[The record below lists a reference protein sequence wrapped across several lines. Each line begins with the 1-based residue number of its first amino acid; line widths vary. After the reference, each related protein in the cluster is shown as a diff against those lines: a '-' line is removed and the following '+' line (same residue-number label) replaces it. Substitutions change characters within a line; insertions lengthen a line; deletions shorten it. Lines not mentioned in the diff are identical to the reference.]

1 VDALPDIGPLRAKVE
16 RATALRQAARARKA
30 AVEKDIKTLG
40 DEAELLVLVSSLFRT
55 LIDAEVTTSVQV
67 VERLMTEGLQ
77 AVFPD
82 QDLAVR
88 AVVETK
94 RGKISVELLTVQ
106 TQGDTVIEGLSS
118 DAFGGAVST
127 VESVLLRIL
136 VMQRRGIRPLL
147 LLDESL
153 PAFDANYVINMGNFL
168 SLLCERLGLDVLLVT
183 HNPALVEAADRAYR
197 VVKRSGATQYER
209 LR

>member
-1 VDALPDIGPLRAKVE
+1 MEALPDIGSLRAKVE
-16 RATALRQAARARKA
+16 RASALRQAARSRKLSIQ
-30 AVEKDIKTLG
+30 EDIRTLG
-40 DEAELLVLVSSLFRT
+40 DETELLLLVASLFRT
-55 LIDAEVTTSVQV
+55 LIDAEVTMSVQV

-88 AVVETK
+88 ADVDTK
-94 RGKISVELLTVQ
+94 RGKISVDLITVQ
-106 TQGDTVIEGLSS
+106 TQGDLVIEGLSS

-136 VMQRRGIRPLL
+136 VMQRRGIRPFL

-153 PAFDANYVINMGNFL
+153 PAFDSNYVINMGHFL
-168 SLLCERLGLDVLLVT
+168 SMLCKRLEMDVLLVT
-183 HNPALVEAADRAYR
+183 HNTALVEAADRAYR
-197 VVKRSGATQYER
+197 VVKRSGASQFER

>member
-1 VDALPDIGPLRAKVE
+1 MDALPDIGPLRAKVE
-16 RATALRQAARARKA
+16 RATALRQAARTRKA
-30 AVEKDIKTLG
+30 TIEKDIKTLG

-94 RGKISVELLTVQ
+94 RGKISVDLLTVQ
-106 TQGDTVIEGLSS
+106 RQGDTVIEGLSS

-136 VMQRRGIRPLL
+136 VMQRRGIRSLL